1 MAPSP
6 KTTVSSPFSLLS
18 SSRLKCTH
26 NSGMFKS
33 NFANMRS
40 LVVMLHFEH
49 LDKTSD
55 KVLQPIITVAP
66 RNDNL
71 GRSASTAL
79 SAIFVFQERIQG
91 RNASLWKNICNV
103 KYNVYYIHLSKL
115 RLLVNMRLYYWRREF
130 EKNEW
135 SSDFPT
141 IFCERHF

>member
-1 MAPSP
+1 
-6 KTTVSSPFSLLS
+6 
-18 SSRLKCTH
+18 
-26 NSGMFKS
+26 MFKS